1 MTLLTCASWPVGPI
15 PRIPIRRKER
25 ETKKPAGPKK
35 KKAAT
40 KRGAPAKGKKAP
52 PAKKTRGAKKKAESE
67 SEDDDDDFE
76 GEEAPDTSADGLL
89 AQSLAGK
96 RVSTRNLDKKGKHF
110 KKQAA
115 LARIREVRFV
125 YFSSIGFVIQ
135 DATCLVSERHFYH
148 HADPGK

>member
-1 MTLLTCASWPVGPI
+1 MGGWLLVCELTLLTCASCPVGPNL
-15 PRIPIRRKER
+15 RNPIRRKER

-35 KKAAT
+35 KKAAK
-40 KRGAPAKGKKAP
+40 KRGAPTKGKKAP
-52 PAKKTRGAKKKAESE
+52 PAKKTTGAKKKAESE

-76 GEEAPDTSADGLL
+76 EEETPDTSADGLL

-125 YFSSIGFVIQ
+125 NFSFFGFFIQ
-135 DATCLVSERHFYH
+135 DTTCLVSE
-148 HADPGK
+148 

>member
-1 MTLLTCASWPVGPI
+1 MVGCELTLLTCASCPVGTI
-15 PRIPIRRKER
+15 PRNIIRRKER

-35 KKAAT
+35 KKAAAS

-52 PAKKTRGAKKKAESE
+52 PAKKTRGTKKKAESE
-67 SEDDDDDFE
+67 SEDDDDDSE

-89 AQSLAGK
+89 AQSLSGK

-125 YFSSIGFVIQ
+125 YFSSLGFAIL
-135 DATCLVSERHFYH
+135 DATCLVSE
-148 HADPGK
+148 